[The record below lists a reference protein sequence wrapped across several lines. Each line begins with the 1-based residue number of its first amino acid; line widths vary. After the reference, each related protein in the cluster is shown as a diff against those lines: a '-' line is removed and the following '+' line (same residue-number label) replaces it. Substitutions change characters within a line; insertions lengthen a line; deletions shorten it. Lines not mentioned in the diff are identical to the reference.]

1 MLDVALV
8 TVVAV
13 FLTKSFCDGHVR
25 NKYNYHQRPNKIV
38 DTNNNKEEA

>member
-13 FLTKSFCDGHVR
+13 FLTKSFCDSHVG
-25 NKYNYHQRPNKIV
+25 NKYNYRQRPSKRV